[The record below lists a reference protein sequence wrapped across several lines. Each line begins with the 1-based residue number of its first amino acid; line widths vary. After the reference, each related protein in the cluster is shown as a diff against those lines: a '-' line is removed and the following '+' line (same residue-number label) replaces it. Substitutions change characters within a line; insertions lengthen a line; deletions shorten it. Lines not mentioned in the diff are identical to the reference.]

1 MTVFLILPQGRL
13 NIIDFPFY
21 RRVAEEGIPERE
33 MWRFSWGG
41 RSRFDPVWE
50 MVLEGSTGFSG
61 SLGRQVTINS
71 VTTEDALSND
81 LLDALELSSSEGAI
95 VLQVEGLITEE
106 GKSRSIILQYD
117 SSLKGRNY
125 AEIAGQGK
133 AFSRDRLF
141 ELANA
146 NQFVGTF
153 TGRHGK
159 NADYDNPQPGIW
171 AEGPIEKQRGAQKF
185 PVLSKQNK
193 TMVVSGRHLRREH
206 PSSSM
211 EGRRRVRSG

>member
-1 MTVFLILPQGRL
+1 M
-13 NIIDFPFY
+13 
-21 RRVAEEGIPERE
+21 AEEGIPERAI
-33 MWRFSWGG
+33 WKFSWGG

-50 MVLEGSTGFSG
+50 MVLEGSTGYSG

-71 VTTEDALSND
+71 STTEDALSKD

-95 VLQVEGLITEE
+95 VLQAEGLIIDD
-106 GKSRSIILQYD
+106 GKGRSVILQYD
-117 SSLKGRNY
+117 SILNGGAY
-125 AEIAGQGK
+125 VETTGQRK
-133 AFSRDRLF
+133 AFSRDRLY

-146 NQFVGTF
+146 NRFVGTF

-171 AEGPIEKQRGAQKF
+171 AQGAIEKQRGAQKF

-193 TMVVSGRHLRREH
+193 TMVVSGRHLK
-206 PSSSM
+206 
-211 EGRRRVRSG
+211 EGASVIVNGRKAEGSVRLGE